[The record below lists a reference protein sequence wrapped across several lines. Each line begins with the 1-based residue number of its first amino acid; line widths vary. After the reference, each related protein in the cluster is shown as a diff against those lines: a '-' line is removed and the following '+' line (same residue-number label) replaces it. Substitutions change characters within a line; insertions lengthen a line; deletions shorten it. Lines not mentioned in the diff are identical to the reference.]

1 MQNNN
6 KVTPL
11 GAARKLVHLLQLDN
25 KEVSAIYVYA
35 ILAGLVQLIT
45 PLGIQSIIGFVMA
58 GSLSTSI
65 VVLIT
70 VVVVGVFLNGLFQI
84 RQLQIIEKIKQKIYT
99 RDALIFADRI
109 PNLNIEKLDKYY
121 LPELVNR
128 FFDTITL
135 QKGIEKILL
144 EIPAAFIQIIFGII
158 LLSLYHPIFIAFG
171 IVLLLML
178 YIILRTTLPQG
189 FTKNMEASDYKYKT
203 AAWLQELARV
213 VKTFKY
219 AQKTSI
225 HVDKTDSLV
234 SNYLFART
242 GYFKILLTQFW
253 SLVVFKIIITAA
265 MLIVG
270 VYLLLNQQINI
281 GQFIAADI
289 VILAVINSV
298 EKLILTLDKA
308 YDSLTAIEKLNNIKS
323 AALEDSGNELVTS
336 KKGIAIGFNGVN
348 FKYPD
353 GKHVLQD
360 VSFNINEGEKVLIVG
375 ASGSGK
381 STLLRLLTGTFT
393 AFEGSIRINNIAIG
407 SYSIKSLRS
416 NTSVLIS
423 QQDIFQGT
431 LRDNITMG
439 DTAVESYKLFE
450 ISKKTG
456 LDNFISGLEMG
467 FDSIIDP
474 AGKKLPEKIKQGILL
489 ARALLNKKQLFL
501 LENPFDGLSTET
513 IEETKQTILDMQES
527 TVLITASSNLF
538 KEVFNK
544 VIYIENGM
552 IISIETI
559 NNK

>member
-1 MQNNN
+1 MQNDN
-6 KVTPL
+6 KVTPI
-11 GAARKLVHLLQLDN
+11 GAARKIVSLLQLDK

-35 ILAGLVQLIT
+35 ILAGLVQLVT

-70 VVVVGVFLNGLFQI
+70 VVVLGVFLNGLFQI

-109 PNLNIEKLDKYY
+109 PNLNIEKLDNYY

-128 FFDTITL
+128 FFDTLTL

-171 IVLLLML
+171 IVLLLLL

-219 AQKTSI
+219 TQKTSI
-225 HVDKTDSLV
+225 HLEKTDKLV

-242 GYFKILLTQFW
+242 DYFKILLTQFW

-298 EKLILTLDKA
+298 EKLIQTLDKA
-308 YDSLTAIEKLNNIKS
+308 YDSLTAIEKLNKIKA
-323 AALEDSGNELVTS
+323 AALEDSGDELITS
-336 KKGIAIGFNGVN
+336 KKGIAIDFNGVN
-348 FKYPD
+348 FKYPE
-353 GKHVLQD
+353 GKNVLQN
-360 VSFNINEGEKVLIVG
+360 VSFTINEGEKVLIVG

-393 AFEGSIRINNIAIG
+393 SFEGSIRINNIAIG

-431 LRDNITMG
+431 VRDNITMG
-439 DTAVESYKLFE
+439 DKAVESNTLFE

-513 IEETKQTILDMQES
+513 IEETKQTILGIQES
-527 TVLITASSNLF
+527 TILITASSNLF
-538 KEVFNK
+538 KEIFNK
-544 VIYIENGM
+544 VIYIENGTVT
-552 IISIETI
+552 SIETI
-559 NNK
+559 NSK